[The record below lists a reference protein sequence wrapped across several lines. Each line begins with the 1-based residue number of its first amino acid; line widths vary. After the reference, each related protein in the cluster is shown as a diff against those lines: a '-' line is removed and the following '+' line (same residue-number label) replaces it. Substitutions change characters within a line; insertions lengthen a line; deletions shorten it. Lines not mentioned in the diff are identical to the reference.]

1 MSLPLTNKAKLVN
14 LYKKEN
20 DPKVKE
26 RLFLVIRVIE
36 DGQVPFRVVREMN
49 RSNPWASDWLK
60 RYDREGM
67 EGLRDRTRSGRTPEI
82 SQETPCQIKKEL
94 SGSNQGWTTK
104 QVDDLIARKSGIKY
118 HYTHTCRILRRWG
131 FKQKVPRKVHV
142 NTATREEKDDFKK
155 GPPRCLWISSGN
167 KTKEKR
173 LYPGITG

>member
-1 MSLPLTNKAKLVN
+1 MSLTNKAKLVD
-14 LYKKEN
+14 LYKKET
-20 DPKVKE
+20 DSKVKE
-26 RLFLVIRVIE
+26 RILLVIRVRE
-36 DGQVPFRVVREMN
+36 DGQVPFRVVKELH

-118 HYTHTCRILRRWG
+118 HYTHTCRILRKWG

-142 NTATREEKDDFKK
+142 NTATREEKDSFKK
-155 GPPRCLWISSGN
+155 RSPRCLWISSSS
-167 KTKEKR
+167 KKMKKKA
-173 LYPGITG
+173 LP